1 MGRPL
6 DPAFNLPDALQQLLP
21 GNLRNLPIVNA
32 SDMDAIYESRAEAL
46 LAIDEMIGHLLDEVT
61 TMVSLRTV
69 ALMNR

>member
-1 MGRPL
+1 MHSSKG
-6 DPAFNLPDALQQLLP
+6 
-21 GNLRNLPIVNA
+21 A
-32 SDMDAIYESRAEAL
+32 SDNRAGRRAEAL